1 MSPIRASVSKS
12 PPSPQLRVGILQKV
26 LPGSWLFLLGLLIAQ
41 GSKTSAAD
49 GIATESRM
57 PYRHVIPLRD
67 HAGDMI
73 IPPPAFDDEGKP
85 QEPRGSPF
93 STAQTCGRCHDYSAI
108 SQGWHFNAATTNA
121 PSGRPGE
128 PWILTD
134 PATRTQLPLSY
145 RGWKGTFRPPEV
157 GMSDFDFLVQF
168 ARHFPGGGVGEPPK
182 DTLASNDVRMRRMQI
197 TGALEI
203 DCLICHNK
211 SGHYDH
217 EARYK
222 AVTAEN
228 FKWAPTIASELGAY
242 GASRPAK
249 AFADAWRPPRPA
261 PTNLPPIKYERS
273 RFDSGNHVTLDV
285 TRKPSPSACYYCHTS
300 ESHLGDSRWHSDGDV
315 HIRAGM
321 TCVDCHR
328 NGIDHQ
334 VVRGYEGE
342 IANRTLNTE
351 TIALRAKL
359 LRRDDPALSE
369 DDARTLAVTRLTDE
383 LGQIETLSCAGCH
396 YGSTASQLPG
406 RLGAPRP
413 HHVGFPP
420 IHFEKLACTA
430 CHSGPIP
437 NDAAEIVHTSLAH
450 KLGLPAPARGANTA
464 PAIVQPVFLRDGNG
478 KIAPHKMVW
487 PSYWGIL
494 SNGVV
499 TPLLPDVVAK
509 AAGEKLP
516 TQATADVERDPY
528 NTKPLTDDQVRDVL
542 TALAG
547 ARTNGEPV
555 FLASGKLH
563 RLANNAVQSEE
574 HDAAKPYAWALG
586 HDVRPASQ
594 SVGATK
600 GCADCHS
607 QDSPIYFG
615 TVTARGPVDPKGAV
629 TKTHLELRGDD
640 QTVVSTFAFTFKFRP
655 MLKVV
660 TFGCALILLGVI
672 LGRAFVFL
680 SGARS
685 GVGRN
690 SR

>member
-1 MSPIRASVSKS
+1 
-12 PPSPQLRVGILQKV
+12 
-26 LPGSWLFLLGLLIAQ
+26 
-41 GSKTSAAD
+41 
-49 GIATESRM
+49 M

-67 HAGDMI
+67 HNGDMI
-73 IPPPAFDDEGKP
+73 TLPPAFDEQGKP

-93 STAQTCGRCHDYSAI
+93 STAQTCGRCHDYPSIA
-108 SQGWHFNAATTNA
+108 QGWHFNAASTNA
-121 PSGRPGE
+121 PAGRPGE

-134 PATRTQLPLSY
+134 PATRTQIPLSY
-145 RGWKGTFRPPEV
+145 RGWKGTFRPGDV
-157 GMSDFDFLVQF
+157 GMSDYDFLVQF
-168 ARHFPGGGVGEPPK
+168 ARHFPGGGVGEPPQ
-182 DTLASNDVRMRRMQI
+182 DRIGTNDVRMRRMQI

-211 SGHYDH
+211 HGHYDH

-261 PTNLPPIKYERS
+261 PANLPPVKYERH
-273 RFDSGNHVTLDV
+273 RFDSANHVLIDV
-285 TRKPSPSACYYCHTS
+285 TRKPSPNTCYYCHTS
-300 ESHLGDSRWHSDGDV
+300 ESNLGDSRWHSDGDV

-321 TCVDCHR
+321 SCVDCHR

-342 IANRTLNTE
+342 TKDRPVSPEA
-351 TIALRAKL
+351 IALRTKL
-359 LRRDDPALSE
+359 ILRDDPAISE
-369 DDARTLAVTRLTDE
+369 ADARQLAETRLNAE
-383 LGQIETLSCAGCH
+383 VGKVETLSCSGCH
-396 YGSTASQLPG
+396 YGSPDGLSAG

-437 NDAAEIVHTSLAH
+437 GDAAEIVHTSLAH
-450 KLGLPAPARGANTA
+450 KLGLPAPLRGANTA
-464 PAIVQPVFLRDGNG
+464 PAIVQPVFLRDANG

-487 PSYWGIL
+487 PSYWGTL

-499 TPLLPDVVAK
+499 APLLPEVVAK
-509 AAGEKLP
+509 AVGDKLP
-516 TQATADVERDPY
+516 TQAPTDVERDPY
-528 NTKPLTDDQVRDVL
+528 NTKPLTNDQIRDVL
-542 TALAG
+542 TALGAG
-547 ARTNGEPV
+547 RTNGEPV

-563 RLANNAVQSEE
+563 RLANNEVISETN
-574 HDAAKPYAWALG
+574 AAAEPYAWPLG

-594 SVGATK
+594 SVGGVK

-607 QDSPIYFG
+607 GDSPIYFG
-615 TVTARGPVDPKGAV
+615 TVTARGPVDPKDAV
-629 TKTHLELRGDD
+629 SKTHLEFRGDD
-640 QTVVSTFAFTFKFRP
+640 ETVVSTFAFTFKFRP

-672 LGRAFVFL
+672 FGRAFVAL

-685 GVGRN
+685 GMGRH
-690 SR
+690 SK